1 MKPLDALA
9 LDKLDPALEHRVRL
23 AIAVLLARHGEI
35 SFAAFKQQ
43 LQLTDGNLGAQ
54 LRRLEDDGY
63 VALRRD
69 FVERRPVTWYALTA
83 PGRKALQKHLRALQA
98 VIDTA
103 S

>member
-1 MKPLDALA
+1 MKALDGLDA
-9 LDKLDPALEHRVRL
+9 ALEHRVRL

-69 FVERRPVTWYALTA
+69 FVERRPVTWYALT
-83 PGRKALQKHLRALQA
+83 PTGRKALQKHLRALQA

>member
-1 MKPLDALA
+1 MKA
-9 LDKLDPALEHRVRL
+9 LDGLDPALEHRVRL

-69 FVERRPVTWYALTA
+69 FVERRPVTWYALTPA
-83 PGRKALQKHLRALQA
+83 GRKALQKHLRALQA